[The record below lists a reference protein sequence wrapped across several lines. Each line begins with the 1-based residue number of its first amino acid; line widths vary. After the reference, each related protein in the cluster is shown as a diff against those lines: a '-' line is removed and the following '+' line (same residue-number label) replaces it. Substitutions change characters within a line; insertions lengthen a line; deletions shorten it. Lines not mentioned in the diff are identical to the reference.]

1 MKISNIVFKELQE
14 RKSRLI
20 TCILVIVLSTAI
32 IVSLQLITNAS
43 KKAVTKLMR
52 NLGPNIF
59 ILPRLLSVNNFYT
72 ANYNKAEMPESY
84 LYKLAGSGLLK
95 KEAIK
100 AQLSS
105 RIKLENHH
113 AIISGTTGR
122 NDLEKQNLNLKGNV
136 LLLGNEIA
144 GLLEKKKGEQ
154 LIIADKKFIISNI
167 LPEKGTVDDI
177 KIYLPLHI
185 VQDLLSKGKVINTI
199 EIIHDKTVEE
209 QDLVKQIEILLPGT
223 RVITK
228 KGIAKTQS
236 NTIQA
241 LRKYSLLLL
250 TVILIIGGINIANY
264 IFINVRARRKEI
276 GILLA
281 VGATPKIILKIFL
294 QKAIL
299 LGLTGGLA
307 GYLFGTVLAVTI
319 GAQIIKVPVT
329 LDLKWSI
336 AAIIF
341 AVIFSMVSS
350 AVPAIRAAN
359 LDPVKILKSE

>member
-1 MKISNIVFKELQE
+1 MKISDIVFKELRE
-14 RKSRLI
+14 RKSRLL
-20 TCILVIVLSTAI
+20 TNFLVIFLSTMI
-32 IVSLQLITNAS
+32 IISLQIITSSS
-43 KKAVTKLMR
+43 KKALTKLIR
-52 NLGPNIF
+52 NLGPNMF
-59 ILPRLLSVNNFYT
+59 ILPRLFSLNNFYT
-72 ANYNKAEMPESY
+72 ANYNTKAEMPESY
-84 LYKLAGSGLLK
+84 LYRLASSGLLK

-105 RIKLENHH
+105 RIKFGNHH
-113 AIISGTTGR
+113 AIISGIKKGSDPER
-122 NDLEKQNLNLKGNV
+122 QNLKKNGI
-136 LLLGNEIA
+136 LLGSEIA
-144 GLLEKKKGEQ
+144 RLLKKKNGEQ

-199 EIIHDKTVEE
+199 EIIHDRTVEE

-264 IFINVRARRKEI
+264 IFINVRARRKDI